1 MPVMQRVLLNK
12 GLRMTIPRFCRSL
25 FYPRLQSAYSKGL
38 SILAKARMGVITDS
52 GTKIGVRAKL
62 FNEII
67 PKCGIGIELGV
78 YKGTLSTFILST
90 NQPSRLHLVDP
101 WWKYEANW
109 HWAVGDKSTVRS
121 LGALLIAIEDEI
133 ASGRVELHIGT
144 SLSVLDVFED
154 NYLDW
159 AYVDS
164 THAYEQT
171 KAELA
176 LLKHKVKPSGIIAGD
191 DWRENPEHRHHGVY
205 RAVQEFLIEE
215 PSYRLVFQEDA
226 QWAVSHDTKE

>member
-1 MPVMQRVLLNK
+1 
-12 GLRMTIPRFCRSL
+12 MTARSFCRTF

-38 SILAKARMGVITDS
+38 SILAKARMGVVTDS
-52 GTKIGVRAKL
+52 GTEIGLRAKL

-67 PKCGIGIELGV
+67 PKCGIGVELGV
-78 YKGTLSTFILST
+78 YKGTLSEFILST
-90 NQPSRLHLVDP
+90 NNPNRLHLVDP

-109 HWAVGDKSTVRS
+109 HWAVGDTSSVRS
-121 LGALLIAIEDEI
+121 LGALLIALESEI
-133 ASGRVELHIGT
+133 ASGKVELHIGT
-144 SLSVLDVFED
+144 SLSTLEAFED

-176 LLKHKVKPSGIIAGD
+176 LLRRKVKPGGIIAGD
-191 DWRENPEHRHHGVY
+191 DWREHPEHPHHGVF
-205 RAVQEFLIEE
+205 RAVTEFLIEE
-215 PSYRLVFQEDA
+215 PSYRLIFKEDA
-226 QWAVSHDTKE
+226 QWAISQDKKDGCASQDDRTLSA